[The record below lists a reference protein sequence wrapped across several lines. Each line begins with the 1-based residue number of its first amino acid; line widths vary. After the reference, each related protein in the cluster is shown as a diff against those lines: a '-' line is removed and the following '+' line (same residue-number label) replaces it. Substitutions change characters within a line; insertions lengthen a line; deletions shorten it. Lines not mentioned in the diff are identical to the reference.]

1 MTSNDGKSAREA
13 ENHRTSSEFADA
25 VALNL
30 SRHYHPSQLRVD
42 AWSRLEYAARELGH
56 KHQRNTDTSVLEQY
70 ISQLFEVLTPIEGY
84 WAFPGKEAL
93 EHLQELFRK
102 EE

>member
-13 ENHRTSSEFADA
+13 ENHRTSSEFVDA

-42 AWSRLEYAARELGH
+42 AWSMLPGSLAI
-56 KHQRNTDTSVLEQY
+56 NTNA
-70 ISQLFEVLTPIEGY
+70 TPIPPSWNNTY
-84 WAFPGKEAL
+84 PSSLKC
-93 EHLQELFRK
+93 
-102 EE
+102 